1 MSINPINIPP
11 PVIESGRPRPN
22 VPREIKKTV
31 PANDQV
37 PASVKSSDPDP
48 QVKLEDL
55 VEKVTEL
62 SRDLNT
68 GLSFSIDKE
77 LDMVIVTVTK
87 PGSESGSEQEVVR
100 QIPPKNMVELARR
113 LQELQDGGEAEGLI
127 LGLKI

>member
-11 PVIESGRPRPN
+11 PAIDSSRPRPN
-22 VPREIKKTV
+22 VPREIKRTV

-37 PASVKSSDPDP
+37 SAPVKSSEFDP

-55 VEKVTEL
+55 VEKITEL

-77 LDMVIVTVTK
+77 LDMVVVTITK
-87 PGSESGSEQEVVR
+87 SDLESGSEQEVVR
-100 QIPPKNMVELARR
+100 QIPPEEMLELARR

-127 LGLKI
+127 LGLKV